1 MKKLIALILAAV
13 LVFSLVACSV
23 KTAAAETDQSD
34 YYTRFITVESGVR
47 GPWEGQGESIV
58 VDVTTGV
65 MYLVWDE
72 PRMSHSIGG
81 ICALLNTDGTPMI
94 WEGYEK

>member
-1 MKKLIALILAAV
+1 MKRNIALILTVV
-13 LVFSLVACSV
+13 LVLSLIAY

-34 YYTRFITVESGVR
+34 YYTRFTTVESGVR
-47 GPWEGQGESIV
+47 GPWSGQGESII

-65 MYLVWDE
+65 MYLYCVDGYG
-72 PRMSHSIGG
+72 MST
-81 ICALLNTDGTPMI
+81 CALLNADGTPMI

>member
-1 MKKLIALILAAV
+1 MKKIIALILAAV
-13 LVFSLVACSV
+13 LAFSLIAC
-23 KTAAAETDQSD
+23 KTTAAETDQSD

-81 ICALLNTDGTPMI
+81 ICVLLNADGTPMI
-94 WEGYEK
+94 WEGYVK